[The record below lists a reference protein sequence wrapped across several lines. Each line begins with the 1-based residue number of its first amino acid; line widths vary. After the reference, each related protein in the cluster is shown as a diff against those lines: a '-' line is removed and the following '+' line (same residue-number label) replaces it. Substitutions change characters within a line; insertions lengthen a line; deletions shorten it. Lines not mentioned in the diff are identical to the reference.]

1 MTNFGM
7 MVSSLKQNIA
17 RAVVGKDDV
26 VELMLTALLCEG
38 HVLIEDVPG
47 VGKTTLASA
56 LARSLSCSF
65 KRIQFTPD
73 ITPSDIT
80 GFTMPSLSGEMQYHP
95 GAIMSQIVLAD
106 EINRTSPKTQSALL
120 EVMEERQ
127 VTVDGVTYPLARPF
141 MVLATQ
147 NPVDF
152 VGTYPL
158 PEAQMDRFC
167 MRVSLGYPSLQD
179 EMDIL
184 DRYCGEQKPM
194 ESVVPVCSSEDVI
207 AMQQA
212 VKTVYCSKEVRAYIA
227 SICAATRNTPLLS
240 LGASTRAAIALI
252 HAAQANALLCG
263 RDYIIPEDVQ
273 HLAPSVLCH
282 RLPVCGSAHARL
294 HERAGLRG
302 NSFRRAHSGEA
313 QMTAR
318 GFYLLLFGSLMLF
331 TALSVGSSGAFLLGA
346 AALFCWAL
354 SLLCVCLA
362 AFSCRVEQSV
372 EGGQAARGGAC
383 RFHLRVFGLPAVIAP
398 IALKI
403 ELPGGRQSDFWLST
417 RLFGTTESENEF
429 ACPHV
434 GVFPVGVS
442 QLTISDC
449 FGLFAFRRS
458 MRGAPQNVAV
468 LPNPVQTA
476 PLPVSPGE
484 GENSSAQRALSD
496 HSIPEDIRAWQDGDE
511 LKRVHWKLS
520 ARRQS
525 LMVHTYETPQRPDA
539 LILLDIAQPSGAAR
553 SALIDALTEGCAGTI
568 ESLLQAGRM
577 TRLPLELSGQGEL
590 AGQGMESF
598 DAMRRALAAAG
609 YNRQD
614 DFARVLL
621 LASPRMRRTGS
632 VAVFSTR
639 LTPAIADAA
648 LALSRMGAR
657 MRYTLVTAGETTE
670 EQAKLLNLLRVSGV
684 ETLHVKAG

>member
-158 PEAQMDRFC
+158 PEAQMDRFF

-240 LGASTRAAIALI
+240 LGASTRAAIAPDPCGAGQC
-252 HAAQANALLCG
+252 AALRPRLHHSGRRAASRAERAL
-263 RDYIIPEDVQ
+263 
-273 HLAPSVLCH
+273 PSS
-282 RLPVCGSAHARL
+282 LPVCGSAHARL

-383 RFHLRVFGLPAVIAP
+383 RFHLRVRFGLPAVIAP

-449 FGLFAFRRS
+449 FGLFDSAVPCGGGAAKRRGS
-458 MRGAPQNVAV
+458 AQS
-468 LPNPVQTA
+468 VQTA

-553 SALIDALTEGCAGTI
+553 SALIDALTEAAPGRS
-568 ESLLQAGRM
+568 SLCCK
-577 TRLPLELSGQGEL
+577 P
-590 AGQGMESF
+590 
-598 DAMRRALAAAG
+598 
-609 YNRQD
+609 
-614 DFARVLL
+614 
-621 LASPRMRRTGS
+621 
-632 VAVFSTR
+632 
-639 LTPAIADAA
+639 
-648 LALSRMGAR
+648 GA
-657 MRYTLVTAGETTE
+657 
-670 EQAKLLNLLRVSGV
+670 
-684 ETLHVKAG
+684 